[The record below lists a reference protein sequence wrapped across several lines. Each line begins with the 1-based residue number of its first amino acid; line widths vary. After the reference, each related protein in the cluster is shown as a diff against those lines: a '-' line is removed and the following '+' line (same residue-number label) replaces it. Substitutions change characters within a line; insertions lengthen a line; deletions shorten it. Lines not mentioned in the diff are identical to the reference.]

1 MPPVRFAEPR
11 TWRKY
16 HMPRDS
22 SLVSSTVNSCV
33 PSGKWPQKMIMYDH
47 TLRIRLA
54 VRLPVKTNGANGPA
68 SSGKAT

>member
-1 MPPVRFAEPR
+1 
-11 TWRKY
+11 
-16 HMPRDS
+16 MPRDS